1 MSKFR
6 TLEISDSRF
15 ESDNLRFITV
25 KTPNL
30 KGRGDICVFVPTD
43 ISVDHTLPVV
53 ILLHGVYGS
62 AWSWAYSTGV
72 HLKANEMIN
81 GGELP
86 PMVIAMPSDGL
97 WGDGSAYLPHHG
109 YDFEKWIA
117 MDVFDA
123 LEEKIAGIQ
132 KGSPLFIA
140 GLSMG
145 GFGALRIGAKY
156 GFRFK
161 AIAAHSAITNLQQM
175 KLFVEEEVSGLVQ
188 HDEVDNDV
196 FKTFQR
202 FRGHLPPVRLD
213 CGKNDQ
219 LIEYNRLLHRQMEEA
234 GIEHIYEEHAG
245 AHEWSYWAEHVIDTL
260 RFFASQIRRSSP
272 GKIASDIR
280 SPR

>member
-6 TLEISDSRF
+6 TLEISDPRF
-15 ESDNLRFITV
+15 ESDNLRFMTV

-30 KGRGDICVFVPTD
+30 IGRGDICIFVPPNIRHD
-43 ISVDHTLPVV
+43 QTLPVV

-62 AWSWAYSTGV
+62 AWNWTYNTGV
-72 HLKANEMIN
+72 HLRANEMIN

-117 MDVFDA
+117 LDVVDA
-123 LEEKIAGIQ
+123 MEEKIAGVQ
-132 KGSPLFIA
+132 KHSPLFIA

-161 AIAAHSAITNLQQM
+161 GIAGHSSITNLQQM
-175 KLFVEEEVSGLVQ
+175 RLFVEENVSGLEQ
-188 HDEVDNDV
+188 KDPVDNDV

-202 FRGHLPPVRLD
+202 FRDHLPPIRFD
-213 CGKNDQ
+213 CGSDDQ
-219 LIEYNRLLHRQMEEA
+219 LIEYNRLLHRQMLEA
-234 GIEHIYEEHAG
+234 GIENIYEEHAG
-245 AHEWSYWAEHVIDTL
+245 AHAWSYWAEHVVDTL
-260 RFFASQIRRSSP
+260 RFFGRLI
-272 GKIASDIR
+272 
-280 SPR
+280 